1 MDITEEERNNM
12 SRYLEADES
21 LVTVFL
27 DVMEKNFPIYQN
39 LKFKLIFDTK
49 MRKRQNKLIF
59 ATMELASEKIRFF
72 SKDDVAVEGYDYILT
87 VDQKAWEL
95 ANDVN
100 RERLMRHELRHVFIE
115 ESGKLKIM
123 AHDVEDF
130 REEIKLNADDPD
142 WGFKLAILVNDVY
155 EQEKE
160 MAKMEK
166 AAKKAQGD

>member
-1 MDITEEERNNM
+1 MF
-12 SRYLEADES
+12 RYEEADDA
-21 LVTVFL
+21 LVEMFL
-27 DVMEKNFPIYQN
+27 NVVEKWFPMYQN
-39 LKFKLIFDTK
+39 LKFKLIYDTK
-49 MRKRQNKLIF
+49 KRMRQNKITF
-59 ATMELASEKIRFF
+59 ATMELASEKIKFF

-87 VDQKAWEL
+87 MDKKAWEL

-100 RERLMRHELRHVFIE
+100 RERLIRHELRHVFIE

-130 REEIKLNADDPD
+130 REEIKLNTEDPD

-160 MAKMEK
+160 MAKMDK
-166 AAKKAQGD
+166 AAKK